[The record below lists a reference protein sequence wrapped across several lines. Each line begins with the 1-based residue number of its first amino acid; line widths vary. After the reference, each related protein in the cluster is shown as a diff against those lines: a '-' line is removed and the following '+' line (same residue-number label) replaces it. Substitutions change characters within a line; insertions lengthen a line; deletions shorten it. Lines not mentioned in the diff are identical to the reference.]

1 MCPDTALAQL
11 SPLPLRPADSG
22 TELMEKGNGT
32 EVMEKGNGTELV
44 EKGKLLSPRGCDGCG
59 RQDLAGFTLIRG

>member
-22 TELMEKGNGT
+22 TEL
-32 EVMEKGNGTELV
+32 MEKGNGTELV